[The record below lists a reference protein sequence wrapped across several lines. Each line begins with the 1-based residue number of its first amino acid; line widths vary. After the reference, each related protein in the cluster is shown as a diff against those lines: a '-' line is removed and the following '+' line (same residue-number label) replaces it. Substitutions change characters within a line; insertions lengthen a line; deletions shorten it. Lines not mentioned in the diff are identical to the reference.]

1 MIFTIFDNM
10 ADAMEWTVFL
20 IAPLMFIV
28 GPYITSVNKFIP
40 FGDHP
45 TNRINNA
52 AFVSLDM
59 DAYNGIDSRIID
71 MAVIFIIINV
81 IMVVCVMM
89 GYAIN
94 FLHGNVDNADID
106 KLVYDMV
113 IDFSILFLIYPIVN
127 GSKKAYVLA
136 VVLICINLLIYISAT
151 FRDVPHTFIIIL
163 SVAALIV
170 LLMNPIRGW
179 CLDKKDD
186 VPVQ

>member
-1 MIFTIFDNM
+1 MYADTIAYTMSIIAMIFTIFDNM

-136 VVLICINLLIYISAT
+136 VVLICINLLIYI
-151 FRDVPHTFIIIL
+151 
-163 SVAALIV
+163 
-170 LLMNPIRGW
+170 
-179 CLDKKDD
+179 
-186 VPVQ
+186 

>member
-1 MIFTIFDNM
+1 
-10 ADAMEWTVFL
+10 
-20 IAPLMFIV
+20 
-28 GPYITSVNKFIP
+28 
-40 FGDHP
+40 
-45 TNRINNA
+45 
-52 AFVSLDM
+52 
-59 DAYNGIDSRIID
+59 